1 METKARFWWILSKKT
16 SKWFNSII
24 SNTYPSNKYL
34 CLVNLGWL
42 TAPVCWSWGVPQNT
56 RFTVLKWEGQTDS
69 LVTLLVI
76 KQGGLW
82 GKHMRNLVQKST
94 HLGVKVAEVLCFINY
109 PSNWLRLKSG
119 LAPLIWRRLS
129 RVTQRTLLTLIF
141 YNPIEVYDY

>member
-1 METKARFWWILSKKT
+1 
-16 SKWFNSII
+16 
-24 SNTYPSNKYL
+24 
-34 CLVNLGWL
+34 
-42 TAPVCWSWGVPQNT
+42 
-56 RFTVLKWEGQTDS
+56 
-69 LVTLLVI
+69 
-76 KQGGLW
+76 
-82 GKHMRNLVQKST
+82 MRNLVQKST